1 MNKVINFGCRL
12 NNFEGKKIEELLPKQ
27 QNEGSVIV
35 INSCA
40 VTNETERQVR
50 QTIRKVKKTNPNSKV
65 ILTGCAAQISPSTY
79 SQMEEVD
86 LLVDNI
92 SKLKP
97 ETWINLFDGNHE
109 GQFINDIFE
118 KYDDADPILNSESL
132 GPRES
137 LVIQQGCNHRCT
149 FCIIPFGRGNN
160 RSFDPAFLI
169 KEVQRHVLQGVKEI
183 VLTGVDISDYGSDF
197 NKHYCMS
204 NLILDILNKTDLERL
219 RLSSIDCAEIDDH
232 FDEVLINPRVMP
244 HLHLSLQSGDNMI
257 LKRMKR
263 RHNAEDIKKF
273 VSHCRNLRNEI
284 TFGADIIAGFPT
296 ETDEMFRNTYE
307 LLKNYNISHLH
318 IFPFSP
324 KKNTPAARMPQVEK
338 SIIKKRALEL
348 RVLGDELVN
357 KIKKNLISPRK
368 ILIEEINNGE
378 VVGYDQNYLKH
389 HIPMIGLPIGE
400 IVTQ

>member
-50 QTIRKVKKTNPNSKV
+50 QAIRKVKKTNPDSKV

-97 ETWINLFDGNHE
+97 ETWINLFDASHE
-109 GQFINDIFE
+109 SQFINDIFE
-118 KYDDADPILNSESL
+118 KYDDADPVLSSESL

-169 KEVQRHVLQGVKEI
+169 KEVQRHVSQGVKEI

-307 LLKNYNISHLH
+307 LLKNCNISHLH

-348 RVLGDELVN
+348 RVLGDELIS

-378 VVGYDQNYLKH
+378 VVGYDQNYMKH

>member
-50 QTIRKVKKTNPNSKV
+50 QTIRKVKKKNPNSKV

-97 ETWINLFDGNHE
+97 ETWINLFDASHE
-109 GQFINDIFE
+109 SQFINDIFE
-118 KYDDADPILNSESL
+118 KYDDADPVLSSESL

-169 KEVQRHVLQGVKEI
+169 KEVQRHVSQGVKEI

-263 RHNAEDIKKF
+263 RHNADDIKKF

-296 ETDEMFRNTYE
+296 ETDEMFRNTSE
-307 LLKNYNISHLH
+307 LLKSCNISHLH

-348 RVLGDELVN
+348 RVLGDELIN
-357 KIKKNLISPRK
+357 KIKKGLISPRK

-378 VVGYDQNYLKH
+378 VVGYDQNYMKH